1 MIEDH
6 TKELALSLN
15 TIGLINIQFAI
26 KNDVVY
32 VIEVNPRASRT
43 VPFISKVID
52 LPLAKLAAKLAVG
65 KKLSEMDLES
75 KSKNGLI
82 AVKKPV
88 FPFNKFPQ
96 QNVFLSPEMKS
107 TGEVIGFDK
116 NLGSAYAKA
125 EAGAGNSLP
134 ESGTIFLSVNN
145 LDKVKA
151 IPLARDYQELGF
163 EIVATS
169 GTANLLT
176 DNGVSARSI
185 FKVGEGRPNVVDAI
199 KNGEVQLVVNTP
211 MGAQAREDE
220 YEIGRSAIRYKVPV
234 ITTISGAQAAVRGI
248 RNKMAKQINYQSL
261 QEVFG

>member
-1 MIEDH
+1 M
-6 TKELALSLN
+6 N

-26 KNDVVY
+26 KNNEVY

-52 LPLAKLAAKLAVG
+52 IPLAKIAAQLATG
-65 KKLSEMDLES
+65 KVLSEFNLP
-75 KSKNGLI
+75 KIVNNGLI

-88 FPFNKFPQ
+88 FPFNKFPR

-125 EAGAGNSLP
+125 EEGAGNLLP
-134 ESGTIFLSVNN
+134 EQGTIFLSVNN
-145 LDKVKA
+145 LDKVKT
-151 IPLARDYQELGF
+151 IPLARDFQELGF
-163 EIVATS
+163 EIMATS
-169 GTANLLT
+169 GTASLLIE
-176 DNGVSARSI
+176 NGVLVRSI

-199 KNGEVQLVVNTP
+199 KNGEVQMVINTP
-211 MGAQAREDE
+211 LGAQSRYDE
-220 YEIGRSAIRYKVPV
+220 YEIGRSAIRYKIPV

-248 RNKMAKQINYQSL
+248 RNKKANQISYHSL
-261 QEVFG
+261 QEVFEI

>member
-1 MIEDH
+1 
-6 TKELALSLN
+6 
-15 TIGLINIQFAI
+15 
-26 KNDVVY
+26 
-32 VIEVNPRASRT
+32 
-43 VPFISKVID
+43 
-52 LPLAKLAAKLAVG
+52 
-65 KKLSEMDLES
+65 
-75 KSKNGLI
+75 
-82 AVKKPV
+82 
-88 FPFNKFPQ
+88 
-96 QNVFLSPEMKS
+96 MKS

-125 EAGAGNSLP
+125 ESGAGNSLP
-134 ESGTIFLSVNN
+134 EQGTIFISVNN

-151 IPLARDYQELGF
+151 IPLARDFQELGF
-163 EIVATS
+163 DIMATS
-169 GTANLLT
+169 GTASLLT
-176 DNGVSARSI
+176 ENGVTARPI

-220 YEIGRSAIRYKVPV
+220 YEIGRSAIRYKVPA